1 MLICYSDAG
10 REWFVLGPDVPQ
22 QLWPPEKPSAG
33 TYTLELLKCATERK
47 LKGESPAAA
56 WFDHDIAER

>member
-1 MLICYSDAG
+1 M
-10 REWFVLGPDVPQ
+10 RGPDVPQ

-33 TYTLELLKCATERK
+33 TYTLELLKSATERE

>member
-1 MLICYSDAG
+1 MLICYSDTG
-10 REWFVLGPDVPQ
+10 REWFVRGPDVPQ

-33 TYTLELLKCATERK
+33 TYTLELLKSATERE